1 MLLPLVL
8 APHHSFT
15 RTASTKTL
23 GSAQPRPPRMDRE
36 DHAQITAGA
45 PASALWPAA
54 RWRRPRP
61 WQAQATPSRRR
72 LRWRRSLPAAPAD
85 GVGSW
90 TSPSQGQAPSRATP
104 PAAGAGGQPSP
115 HRLRRQPTPSGRD
128 RGRRMTPSAR
138 QRVLRHRLRLRL
150 PREGECP
157 SAEPPCRGTGAP
169 LQRRHG
175 PRQRASPPPRS
186 PAEPEGLPQR
196 AHRARWQSRMWRLC
210 RCRWHSLLSQRSNS
224 AAEATDGGTLR
235 VPAPPRQHTPHPRQ
249 SWQRDRGPSQRRTG
263 PGSAPPAPWLMGR

>member
-104 PAAGAGGQPSP
+104 PAAGAGGQASHRRTGSAANRPRAAATAGGGWR
-115 HRLRRQPTPSGRD
+115 HRLGSGSSGTGFGTGSHAEESVPQQSRHVT
-128 RGRRMTPSAR
+128 GLAR
-138 QRVLRHRLRLRL
+138 PCSVATGLGSTRLRLRV
-150 PREGECP
+150 RK
-157 SAEPPCRGTGAP
+157 
-169 LQRRHG
+169 Q
-175 PRQRASPPPRS
+175 SPK
-186 PAEPEGLPQR
+186 ACL
-196 AHRARWQSRMWRLC
+196 
-210 RCRWHSLLSQRSNS
+210 
-224 AAEATDGGTLR
+224 
-235 VPAPPRQHTPHPRQ
+235 
-249 SWQRDRGPSQRRTG
+249 RGPTVRAGKARCD
-263 PGSAPPAPWLMGR
+263 GSAGVNGTHS